1 MVPAIGGLDGVWW
14 GALAFHAARLRGVM
28 DDAGGLCDVHEPNY
42 ARGRDRRSLAL
53 PPGEGAGVVGVP
65 LTRRARRLMR
75 LPLAPGLFVIERP
88 IRERSLFRRV
98 TFCVWMPVR
107 KKSEKKGFVP

>member
-1 MVPAIGGLDGVWW
+1 MVPAIGRLDGVWW

-53 PPGEGAGVVGVP
+53 PAGGRRGRRGCAPYAEGTP
-65 LTRRARRLMR
+65 LEVALRSLR
-75 LPLAPGLFVIERP
+75 GSFGIERP
-88 IRERSLFRRV
+88 IRERSLF
-98 TFCVWMPVR
+98 P
-107 KKSEKKGFVP
+107 

>member
-1 MVPAIGGLDGVWW
+1 MVPAIGRLDGVWW

-65 LTRRARRLMR
+65 LTPRARRLR
-75 LPLAPGLFVIERP
+75 LPLAPSGGSFGIERP
-88 IRERSLFRRV
+88 IRERSLFPGGRLFAASRMN
-98 TFCVWMPVR
+98 T
-107 KKSEKKGFVP
+107 S

>member
-1 MVPAIGGLDGVWW
+1 MVPAIGRLDGVWW

-65 LTRRARRLMR
+65 LTPRARRLR
-75 LPLAPGLFVIERP
+75 LPLAPSGGRLVSRGLSARGRFSPEGDF
-88 IRERSLFRRV
+88 LRRLV
-98 TFCVWMPVR
+98 
-107 KKSEKKGFVP
+107 